1 LAGLN
6 RKKVMDYKF
15 KTKPFAHQLKA
26 LEMSW
31 DKKVFAYFME
41 MGTGKSKVLID
52 NISMLYNKGFINGVL
67 IIAPKGVY
75 KNWFDSE
82 IPTHMPDHIEKKM
95 VLWEA
100 NITKSKQKELDVLF
114 QSDED
119 LHVLVMNVEAFSTK
133 KGTQFAQKFLSC
145 HKTLMAID
153 ESTTIKNPTAERTK
167 SIVKLGMEVK
177 YKRILT
183 GSPVTKS
190 PLDLFT
196 QCYFLDPWLL
206 DHQSYYSF
214 KTRYATMK
222 KILVNGRTIEI
233 VAGYKNLGELSDK
246 LKPFSFRILKDD
258 CLDLPPKTYMKR
270 IIQLSDEQKKV
281 YTQMKKIALAELNGE
296 MMTTVNVITQL
307 MRLHQI
313 TCGHFKSDSGEIQ
326 YLKSN
331 RLNELMDILELVDGK
346 AIIWAHYIQDIE
358 AIVNRISTEKDEN
371 ENLLYGPDSIV
382 TYYGNTS
389 VEDRQKAIKRIQDPN
404 SKVRFLVGTPQTGGY
419 GITLTG
425 ASTMIYY
432 SNGYDLEKRQQ
443 SEARIDRIGQTKN
456 MTYIDIIAEDTI
468 DEKIVSALIKKVN
481 IASEV
486 MGEEL
491 KDWI

>member
-1 LAGLN
+1 
-6 RKKVMDYKF
+6 MHYKF

-52 NISMLYNKGFINGVL
+52 NMSILYDKGLINGAL

-82 IPTHMPDHIEKKM
+82 IPTHMADHIEKTM
-95 VLWEA
+95 VLWESSA
-100 NITKSKQKELDVLF
+100 GKSKEKELNTLF
-114 QSDED
+114 KSSYD
-119 LHVLVMNVEAFSTK
+119 LHILVMNVEALSTK
-133 KGTQFAQKFLSC
+133 KGKQFAEKFLSC

-153 ESTTIKNPTAERTK
+153 ESTTIKNPGAIRTK
-167 SIVKLGMEVK
+167 TIIDLGQNVK

-196 QCYFLDPWLL
+196 QCAFLDPWLL

-214 KTRYATMK
+214 KTRYAITK
-222 KILVNGRTIEI
+222 QINVSGRMIQI
-233 VAGYKNLGELSDK
+233 VVGYRNLGELSEK
-246 LKPFSFRILKDD
+246 IKPFSHRVLKDD

-270 IIQLSDEQKKV
+270 TIQLTEEQNKV
-281 YTQMKKIALAELNGE
+281 YKQMKEIALATLNGKL
-296 MMTTVNVITQL
+296 TTTHNVITQL

-313 TCGHFKSDSGEIQ
+313 TCGHFKSDDGQTQKIAN
-326 YLKSN
+326 N
-331 RLNELMDILELVDGK
+331 RLDELLDVLSEMEGK
-346 AIIWAHYIQDIE
+346 AVIWAHYRYDIE
-358 AIVNRISTEKDEN
+358 VIVEAIKKE
-371 ENLLYGPDSIV
+371 YGDKSVV
-382 TYYGNTS
+382 TYYGDTS
-389 VEDRQKAIKRIQDPN
+389 TEDRQKAIKLIQNPN
-404 SKVRFLVGTPQTGGY
+404 SPVRFIVGTPQTGGY

-443 SEARIDRIGQTKN
+443 SEARIDRIGQEKP
-456 MTYIDIIAEDTI
+456 MTYIDIIAEGTV
-468 DEKIVSALIKKVN
+468 DEKIVKALRTKIN
-481 IASEV
+481 IATEI

-491 KDWI
+491 REWI